1 MKYAHLKGIAH
12 RVGHPAWLGLR
23 NMIAH
28 PCLCSD
34 FQGFTPRGSAACD
47 HGSLATVFAHQGKNS
62 ARTDARSEPYQCA
75 SIIANSKLLLIAC
88 SLEQHRNIMHRCTV
102 QGLFIHVCFHVNLS
116 LCPTAST
123 PRCAMSKTA
132 TWDSDDAM
140 DSDDSDLKELYGHNG
155 VLLTAGIIA
164 ADVIGA
170 GILAM
175 PAAMANLGLYA
186 GALQT
191 ERS

>member
-1 MKYAHLKGIAH
+1 
-12 RVGHPAWLGLR
+12 
-23 NMIAH
+23 
-28 PCLCSD
+28 
-34 FQGFTPRGSAACD
+34 
-47 HGSLATVFAHQGKNS
+47 
-62 ARTDARSEPYQCA
+62 
-75 SIIANSKLLLIAC
+75 
-88 SLEQHRNIMHRCTV
+88 
-102 QGLFIHVCFHVNLS
+102 
-116 LCPTAST
+116 
-123 PRCAMSKTA
+123 
-132 TWDSDDAM
+132 M